1 MTICYRCLMVFC
13 FAFCSFLNICPLFV
27 SFNLFC
33 FRLIGRYV
41 YIVVLNIRNG
51 RKIKEN
57 ALTKACLCLFV
68 KSIVFFCLLLCLFS
82 CQRNQFRIDIFLLY
96 NLEGRVCLYIIGV
109 FFFFAEPVVLFTSG
123 GAYGPFGRVLS

>member
-1 MTICYRCLMVFC
+1 MVFC

-41 YIVVLNIRNG
+41 NIAVLYLRNG
-51 RKIKEN
+51 RKIKDN

-68 KSIVFFCLLLCLFS
+68 KSIVFFYVSFFVKEIS
-82 CQRNQFRIDIFLLY
+82 
-96 NLEGRVCLYIIGV
+96 LESIS
-109 FFFFAEPVVLFTSG
+109 FFFTILKAVC
-123 GAYGPFGRVLS
+123 AYI

>member
-1 MTICYRCLMVFC
+1 MVFC

-51 RKIKEN
+51 RKIKDN
-57 ALTKACLCLFV
+57 ALTKVCLCLFV
-68 KSIVFFCLLLCLFS
+68 KSIVFL
-82 CQRNQFRIDIFLLY
+82 
-96 NLEGRVCLYIIGV
+96 V
-109 FFFFAEPVVLFTSG
+109 FFYVSFFVKEISSDAISFFFTILKVVC
-123 GAYGPFGRVLS
+123 AYI

>member
-1 MTICYRCLMVFC
+1 MVFC

-41 YIVVLNIRNG
+41 NIVVLNIRNG
-51 RKIKEN
+51 RKIKDN

-68 KSIVFFCLLLCLFS
+68 KSIVFFLSSFMS
-82 CQRNQFRIDIFLLY
+82 FFLSKKS
-96 NLEGRVCLYIIGV
+96 V
-109 FFFFAEPVVLFTSG
+109 
-123 GAYGPFGRVLS
+123 

>member
-1 MTICYRCLMVFC
+1 MVFF

-41 YIVVLNIRNG
+41 NIAVLYLRNG
-51 RKIKEN
+51 RMIKDN

-68 KSIVFFCLLLCLFS
+68 KSIVFF
-82 CQRNQFRIDIFLLY
+82 
-96 NLEGRVCLYIIGV
+96 V
-109 FFFFAEPVVLFTSG
+109 FFYVSFFVKEISLESISFFFTILKAVC
-123 GAYGPFGRVLS
+123 AYI